1 MVSDADPA
9 LTTDESLPSGDA
21 VDISVLLRAA
31 REQAGEELADISGV
45 LRIRLNY
52 LEAIEKG
59 EFDTLPGTTYTLGF
73 IRSYAEHLGMD
84 GAALVEQFK
93 SGERGI
99 KIKPELSFPSL
110 VPQHGI
116 PGAAII
122 LVGILIAGV
131 GYGGWYF
138 ISTSDKFATLRVQ
151 PPPASTQALTDSA
164 PEPAAAPSVPR
175 AAPTPAVQDAQ
186 TNPPTATAPSAAEVP
201 APPGQNGNPT
211 DAATTTANPPPVAA
225 AAQSPVAPPEL
236 TAPTPAA
243 EKTPPLETPVSNPV
257 PASVAEQIAARPQDA
272 TPEPAMPA
280 AVETAREDA
289 AVTEPQTSPEAN
301 SAPSPEPNPPD
312 AATLPDPARN
322 AVGGVPAPTTTE
334 TETARN
340 PDAVGATAVPVAAP
354 AAPPPAPEP
363 DPVQVT
369 LDDTGPG
376 RIPAPPLPT
385 AVPEAADPL
394 PATIT
399 PTDVAVANGT
409 DAARIV
415 VRAKLDS
422 WIQIRDDRV
431 NQLIMTRLLRQGD
444 SYDVPD
450 RPGLTLLT
458 GNAGALDIVVD
469 GEAIPAIGPLGA
481 VRRHV
486 ALDAEKLRNGT
497 AVLE

>member
-21 VDISVLLRAA
+21 VDVSVLLRAT
-31 REQAGEELADISGV
+31 REQAGEELADIAGV

-151 PPPASTQALTDSA
+151 PPPAPIQALTGSA

-175 AAPTPAVQDAQ
+175 AAPTPAAQDAQ
-186 TNPPTATAPSAAEVP
+186 TNPSTTARPPAAEVP

-211 DAATTTANPPPVAA
+211 HAATTAANPTAVAA
-225 AAQSPVAPPEL
+225 AAGSPVAPPEL
-236 TAPTPAA
+236 TAPTPPA
-243 EKTPPLETPVSNPV
+243 EKTLPLETPVSNPI
-257 PASVAEQIAARPQDA
+257 PANVAEQIAIRPQDA
-272 TPEPAMPA
+272 TPEPAIPA
-280 AVETAREDA
+280 PET
-289 AVTEPQTSPEAN
+289 S
-301 SAPSPEPNPPD
+301 PPD
-312 AATLPDPARN
+312 AATLPDPTRN
-322 AVGGVPAPTTTE
+322 AVQGVPAPTTTE

-340 PDAVGATAVPVAAP
+340 PDAVGATAAPVAAP
-354 AAPPPAPEP
+354 AAAAPVPEP

-376 RIPAPPLPT
+376 RIPAPLLPT
-385 AVPEAADPL
+385 AVPQAADP
-394 PATIT
+394 PPSTIT
-399 PTDVAVANGT
+399 PPDITAANGT